1 MSAAPA
7 LLNALCINFIAYT
20 HSVLQVK
27 EKLSK
32 MYNLEQIRFEDIFA
46 GPPPTF
52 AVTQNKKV
60 MNRVKG
66 AKLLFVTRLY
76 FCIA

>member
-60 MNRVKG
+60 MNWV
-66 AKLLFVTRLY
+66 
-76 FCIA
+76 

>member
-1 MSAAPA
+1 M
-7 LLNALCINFIAYT
+7 
-20 HSVLQVK
+20 QVK

-60 MNRVKG
+60 MSDEFKEQS
-66 AKLLFVTRLY
+66 FSW
-76 FCIA
+76 